1 MAGTAC
7 TGGAT
12 VTCKLAL
19 VVGGTDDAVMN
30 MLTRL
35 FIDDGGLLLR
45 YGGAFIWPPHIKRA
59 KSEFLES

>member
-1 MAGTAC
+1 MV
-7 TGGAT
+7 GGAT
-12 VTCKLAL
+12 
-19 VVGGTDDAVMN
+19 DAVMN

-35 FIDDGGLLLR
+35 FIDDGALLLR